1 MTIAARR
8 IALTLLTFGLFLAL
22 GLVAVQARGLPGA
35 DAEPLPA
42 DLATP
47 AGAAIMALTGP
58 EPTDALADLG
68 APPRIVLGYDPVIID
83 GAPANPRGGCSTPV
97 PLPDRFEPLC
107 RIHDLGY
114 DLLRLA
120 TRSGRPLGPWARQRL
135 DHALVEAM
143 HRSCTDPVCEVQ
155 ADVADVGL
163 RFNTWRQRSSA
174 PVTHEDMGSIA
185 LSVVVRA
192 AESMPR

>member
-1 MTIAARR
+1 MIIASRR
-8 IALTLLTFGLFLAL
+8 IALTLLTFGLILAL

-35 DAEPLPA
+35 DADPVPA

-58 EPTDALADLG
+58 EPARALADLG
-68 APPRIVLGYDPVIID
+68 APPRTVLGYEPVMID

-97 PLPDRFEPLC
+97 GLPDRFEPLC

-120 TRSGRPLGPWARQRL
+120 ARSGRPLGPWARQRL

-143 HRSCTDPVCEVQ
+143 HRSCTDPVCEIG
-155 ADVADVGL
+155 ADLADLGL
-163 RFNTWRQRSSA
+163 RVNTWRQRA
-174 PVTHEDMGSIA
+174 GTPITHEGLGAIA

-192 AESMPR
+192 AESTAR

>member
-1 MTIAARR
+1 MITLSRR
-8 IALTLLTFGLFLAL
+8 IALTLFTFGLLLAL
-22 GLVAVQARGLPGA
+22 GLVAVQARGLPGTGA
-35 DAEPLPA
+35 QPLPA

-47 AGAAIMALTGP
+47 AGAAVMALTGP
-58 EPTDALADLG
+58 EPIHALAELG

-107 RIHDLGY
+107 KIHDLGY
-114 DLLRLA
+114 DLLRMA
-120 TRSGRPLGPWARQRL
+120 ARSGRPLGPWARQRL

-143 HRSCTDPVCEVQ
+143 HGSCTDPVCEIG
-155 ADVADVGL
+155 ADLADVGL
-163 RFNTWRQRSSA
+163 WVNTWRQRASV

-192 AESMPR
+192 AESTAR